1 MTLPTDIT
9 ATLIWLTL
17 ALIAVGLLG
26 FAIGRASATQK
37 LIDAQVMIDVCARYM
52 PDVIEAV
59 YGATVRTPRKP
70 RLRLWLTAAI
80 KCVKTALAP
89 APQPVTA
96 AVKTVPAGQR
106 KPAPVDTPAVARTR
120 FPNLHKHMSRELLL
134 TAPPIGPQ
142 LPRFHDRIF
151 MLDLTGP
158 SPRGHLIPA

>member
-9 ATLIWLTL
+9 ATLIWLAL

-52 PDVIEAV
+52 PDIIEAV

-70 RLRLWLTAAI
+70 RLRPWLTAAI
-80 KCVKTALAP
+80 KRAKAALAP
-89 APQPVTA
+89 APEPA
-96 AVKTVPAGQR
+96 AATVKTVPAGER

-120 FPNLHKHMSRELLL
+120 FPNLHKHMSRERLL

-142 LPRFHDRIF
+142 LPRWHDRIL
-151 MLDLTGP
+151 MLDLTG
-158 SPRGHLIPA
+158 SRPRGHFIPA